1 MVVTT
6 SCCCWS
12 SSLKLRQAFQSSAS
26 ASAPPQRS
34 ASVCRPLFLAD
45 RRHPA
50 RKHSQLQSGN
60 QLLSLSCLHTRQ
72 HQSSSSQVRR
82 HTQLVCSASAAGA
95 AALPASS
102 ADGVYGRAAN
112 PDPGPR
118 SLPPPPKGS
127 GLLQV
132 LPYLAR
138 LAATD
143 PQLYW
148 RLGVASVLLIISKA
162 AGDMLGA
169 CSIMRVKLMQIM
181 RYELLRIIQNSSST
195 APQCA

>member
-6 SCCCWS
+6 SCWFWS
-12 SSLKLRQAFQSSAS
+12 SSLKPSQAFQGL
-26 ASAPPQRS
+26 ASAPASRQWS
-34 ASVCRPLFLAD
+34 ASVCRPTLQAK
-45 RRHPA
+45 RRRPVH
-50 RKHSQLQSGN
+50 KQHQLQS
-60 QLLSLSCLHTRQ
+60 Q
-72 HQSSSSQVRR
+72 HQHLNFSCIHKSQNRSSSSQFRR
-82 HTQLVCSASAAGA
+82 RSQLVCSASAAGA

-162 AGDMLGA
+162 AGDVLGA
-169 CSIMRVKLMQIM
+169 CSNMRDQVA
-181 RYELLRIIQNSSST
+181 QNHT
-195 APQCA
+195 EFDTEFDQNCAACA